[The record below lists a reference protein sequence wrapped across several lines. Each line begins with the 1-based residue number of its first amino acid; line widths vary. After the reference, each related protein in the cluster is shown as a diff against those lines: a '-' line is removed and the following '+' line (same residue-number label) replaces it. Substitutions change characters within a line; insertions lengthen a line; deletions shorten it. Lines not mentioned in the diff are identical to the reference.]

1 MTPHFDELL
10 YSGGESGHQFHV
22 SNMDPK
28 CVDHSADGAVLFDDE
43 GVLVSARLPDKD
55 SLTSAEQVRLRHILR
70 SLSRLSEHCPRG
82 AEHAGVCARFLSVG
96 MKRVHE
102 PLNSLAP
109 P

>member
-1 MTPHFDELL
+1 MTAHFDELHF
-10 YSGGESGHQFHV
+10 SGGEGGDQFHV
-22 SNMDPK
+22 SNMDPN
-28 CVDHSADGAVLFDDE
+28 CVDHSADGAILLDDD
-43 GVLVSARLPDKD
+43 GVLVSARLADKD

-96 MKRVHE
+96 TKRVHE
-102 PLNSLAP
+102 PSNSLAP

>member
-1 MTPHFDELL
+1 MTAHFDELHF
-10 YSGGESGHQFHV
+10 SGGAGGQFHV
-22 SNMDPK
+22 TYMDPK

-55 SLTSAEQVRLRHILR
+55 SLSSAEQVRLKHILR

-102 PLNSLAP
+102 PSNSLAP